1 MAGDLPR
8 RPEDEGVGL
17 GAADQVLDAPE
28 RDQVDGAGVR
38 VGDGPRVARRRAD
51 EGVGSAA
58 ADDFTD
64 AGHAARAG
72 GRSGRQVDGHGEGGR
87 GVVECV
93 HTAPAV
99 DPTGHAAAGK
109 DEAVAV
115 LPTDEVLDA
124 SERLTIERTGAD
136 TGEGPG
142 VRGVGA
148 DQGVIAEAAGND
160 TAQAAASGPYK
171 GIGGGPAREVLDAG
185 ERLAVQSPGVGAIDD
200 PGVGR
205 VGADQ
210 RVVPPA
216 TVDDAA
222 QPAVSGHR
230 EGVRAVS
237 ASEVLDPGEGQWR
250 ERPGGEGAGIRACDG
265 PEVGQAGPHQRVIPG
280 AADDSVDPAEDAV
293 VVRIDDGAGDDHVPL
308 RSQGDRQVAGL
319 VGQVENRGSRVGV
332 VYRRGR

>member
-1 MAGDLPR
+1 MVERAGVARRDPPDVALVGPAQPVDPGSAEQGARQQPCESDDEHVLARPALRRLNRKESHPVERAGVRPADGPRVGGVGGNQAVVAAASGDMAGDLPR

-17 GAADQVLDAPE
+17 RAADEVLDAAE
-28 RDQVDGAGVR
+28 RDQVDRAGVR
-38 VGDGPRVARRRAD
+38 IGDGPRIARRRAD
-51 EGVGSAA
+51 QSVDAAA
-58 ADDFTD
+58 ADDRAD
-64 AGHAARAG
+64 AGDAASARGRAN
-72 GRSGRQVDGHGEGGR
+72 RQVDGHGEGGR

-185 ERLAVQSPGVGAIDD
+185 ERLAVESAGGGAVDGPGG
-200 PGVGR
+200 GR
-205 VGADQ
+205 VGAD
-210 RVVPPA
+210 
-216 TVDDAA
+216 
-222 QPAVSGHR
+222 
-230 EGVRAVS
+230 
-237 ASEVLDPGEGQWR
+237 
-250 ERPGGEGAGIRACDG
+250 
-265 PEVGQAGPHQRVIPG
+265 
-280 AADDSVDPAEDAV
+280 
-293 VVRIDDGAGDDHVPL
+293 L
-308 RSQGDRQVAGL
+308 RG
-319 VGQVENRGSRVGV
+319 
-332 VYRRGR
+332 